1 MTPKVIFDSDA
12 DNDPSDWAIINDG
25 VMGGKSESRFSFDA
39 EGVGIFSGHISL
51 ENNGGFASARYR
63 PGRIGVKEYSSAVV
77 RLRGDDKRY
86 QFRLKKKLDDDH
98 SYVTYFDT
106 TAEWQEME
114 FPLHT
119 LYPTYRGRKLDRPN
133 FSGSH
138 VEEFGFL
145 IGNNKEESFR
155 LHIKSILLK

>member
-1 MTPKVIFDSDA
+1 MIFNSDTH
-12 DNDPSDWAIINDG
+12 NERSDWTIINDG
-25 VMGGKSESRFSFDA
+25 VMGGKSESRFSLDA
-39 EGVGIFSGHISL
+39 DGLGIFSGHISL
-51 ENNGGFASARYR
+51 ENNGGFASVRYR
-63 PGRIGVKEYSSAVV
+63 PGVIGIKEYSSVKV
-77 RLRGDDKRY
+77 RLRGDGKRY

-106 TAEWQEME
+106 TAEWQEIA

-155 LHIKSILLK
+155 LQIKSILLK